1 MFRALKTPNRTI
13 TFLYG
18 ISAANGLNE
27 QVNSPGTMNIQN
39 PSEKPPGWKKSI
51 LWLALAVACFHAAY
65 ASTRHPAAGLL
76 IFGYAYF
83 LVRLTG
89 QPSVRRA
96 FYFGLATGFLCYAPQ
111 LFFFWRIFNAAAIA
125 LWLVL
130 AFWIGLFTA
139 IVCGCIRRWGKVKAM
154 WLIPMVWTGLEYF
167 RSELYYLKFSWLNI
181 GYALPARFSSW
192 GNGMYGIGFLV
203 FGFCSVISNR
213 DFICSRLK
221 KVSFMGIVLLCL
233 IAFIIRAFWFPLPS
247 GVNQRPPLSLAG
259 IQMEFPSPN
268 VLPKALDKALGKYP
282 DAQILVLSEYTLDGP
297 VPDSLKQWCR
307 EHARFLVVGGK
318 DPVGANDYYNTAFVV
333 GTNGEIVFHQ
343 AKSVPIQFFK
353 DGLPAPV
360 QEVWNSPW
368 GKIGICICYDLS
380 YTRVT
385 DRLVEQGAQLLIVPT
400 MDVEEW
406 GRHQHELHSRVAP
419 VRAAE
424 YGIPIF
430 RLASSGISQA
440 VHWDGTVVAQTSFPG
455 SVEILSAKLLLPM
468 RGSLP
473 LDRWL
478 APVCTGITG
487 VVLLTLLVLHWQDRR
502 ASRAI
507 TAA

>member
-1 MFRALKTPNRTI
+1 
-13 TFLYG
+13 
-18 ISAANGLNE
+18 
-27 QVNSPGTMNIQN
+27 MNIQN
-39 PSEKPPGWKKSI
+39 PSAKPLGWGKSI

-76 IFGYAYF
+76 LFGYAYF
-83 LVRLTG
+83 LVRLTN

-130 AFWIGLFTA
+130 AFWIGLFVA
-139 IVCGCIRRWGKVKAM
+139 IVCGCIRRWGKAKAL

-167 RSELYYLKFSWLNI
+167 RSELYYLKFSWLNV
-181 GYALPARFSSW
+181 GYALSNFRYNPFDRF
-192 GNGMYGIGFLV
+192 GMYGVGFLMFAIIAV
-203 FGFCSVISNR
+203 LINR
-213 DFICSRLK
+213 HLLK
-221 KVSFMGIVLLCL
+221 RVLIGWLL
-233 IAFIIRAFWFPLPS
+233 ILLFLLIGLAFLLQFDAAVKYERPFRPLTVA
-247 GVNQRPPLSLAG
+247 GV
-259 IQMEFPSPN
+259 QMEFPSPS
-268 VLPKALDKALGKYP
+268 VLPKALNKALAKNP
-282 DAQILVLSEYTLDGP
+282 DAQIFVLSEYTLDGP
-297 VPDSLKQWCR
+297 VPDSLKEWCR

-318 DPVGANDYYNTAFVV
+318 DPIGADNFYDTAFVV
-333 GTNGEIVFHQ
+333 GTNGDIVFKQ
-343 AKSVPIQFFK
+343 VKSVPIQFFK
-353 DGLPAPV
+353 DGLPAQT

-385 DRLVEQGAQLLIVPT
+385 DRLVKQGAQLLIVPT

-406 GRHQHELHSRVAP
+406 GRRQHELHARVAP

-440 VHWDGTVVAQTSFPG
+440 VAGGGHVIAKTSIPG
-455 SVEILSAKLLLPM
+455 SLEILSAQLRLPM

-473 LDRWL
+473 LDRLL
-478 APVCTGITG
+478 APVCVG
-487 VVLLTLLVLHWQDRR
+487 VTALVLLTLLVLDWQDKRVAR
-502 ASRAI
+502 AK

>member
-1 MFRALKTPNRTI
+1 
-13 TFLYG
+13 
-18 ISAANGLNE
+18 
-27 QVNSPGTMNIQN
+27 MNIQN
-39 PSEKPPGWKKSI
+39 PSAKPPGWGKSI
-51 LWLALAVACFHAAY
+51 LWLVLAVACFHAAY
-65 ASTRHPAAGLL
+65 TSTKFPAAGLF

-83 LVRLTG
+83 LVRLTD

-139 IVCGCIRRWGKVKAM
+139 IICGCIRRWGKIQAM
-154 WLIPMVWTGLEYF
+154 WLVPIAWTGLEYF

-181 GYALPARFSSW
+181 GYALPAPFNGTGVFRV
-192 GNGMYGIGFLV
+192 GMYGLGFFV
-203 FGFCSVISNR
+203 FGIIAAISNR
-213 DFICSRLK
+213 HLIFAHLK
-221 KVSFMGIVLLCL
+221 KMTL
-233 IAFIIRAFWFPLPS
+233 IKLILIILFLAILEVVFLPAVAEPGRKVTFLS
-247 GVNQRPPLSLAG
+247 ITGV
-259 IQMEFPSPN
+259 QMEFPSPN
-268 VLPKALDKALGKYP
+268 VLPKALNKALAKNP
-282 DAQILVLSEYTLDGP
+282 DAQIFVLSEYTLDGP
-297 VPDSLKQWCR
+297 VPDLLKNWCR

-318 DPVGANDYYNTAFVV
+318 DPAGTNDYYNTAFVV

-353 DGLPAPV
+353 DGLPAPK

-385 DRLVEQGAQLLIVPT
+385 DRLVDEGAQLLIVPT
-400 MDVEEW
+400 MDVEDW
-406 GRHQHELHSRVAP
+406 GRYEHGLHARVAP

-440 VHWDGTVVAQTSFPG
+440 VAGGGRVLARTSFPG
-455 SVEILSAKLLLPM
+455 SVEILSAQLRLPM

-473 LDRWL
+473 LDRLL
-478 APVCTGITG
+478 APVCTGITA
-487 VVLLTLLVLHWQDRR
+487 VVLLTLLVLDWQDRR
-502 ASRAI
+502 VSRAKKVV
-507 TAA
+507 